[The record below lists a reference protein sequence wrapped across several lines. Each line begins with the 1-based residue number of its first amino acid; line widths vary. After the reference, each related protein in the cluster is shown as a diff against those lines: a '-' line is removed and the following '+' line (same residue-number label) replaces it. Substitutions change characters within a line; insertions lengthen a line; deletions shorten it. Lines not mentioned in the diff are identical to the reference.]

1 MSRSIWKGFFVD
13 LNLVKKFDDILA
25 QALEEFRI
33 TNNYKDLTDVVIK
46 ANRLVI
52 ISIARKLSYEE
63 PIELW
68 TRRSTVLPE
77 FVGFC
82 FSVYNGKSF
91 HVVKVNS
98 NMLFHKFGEFV
109 FTKRLGTKIHFNKKN
124 KSKESVKKK
133 R

>member
-13 LNLVKKFDDILA
+13 LNLVKKFDEVLA

-33 TNNYKDLTDVVIK
+33 TNNYKDLNDTIIK
-46 ANRLVI
+46 ANRLTI
-52 ISIARKLSYEE
+52 ISIARRLSYEE
-63 PIELW
+63 PIEIW

-77 FVGFC
+77 FIGFC
-82 FSVYNGKSF
+82 FSIYNGKSF

-109 FTKRLGTKIHFNKKN
+109 FTKRLGTKIHFSKKG
-124 KSKESVKKK
+124 KETVKKK